1 MASRM
6 RKSVGF
12 RNVTVHNYDHV
23 NCEIVYA
30 ICTKHLGDFR
40 AFAKVFSDLIA

>member
-1 MASRM
+1 M

-12 RNVTVHNYDHV
+12 RNVMVHNYDDV
-23 NCEIVYA
+23 NWEIVYA
-30 ICTKHLGDFR
+30 ICSKQLGDFR